1 MPGRQDNWQVW
12 VRSSGNPDWSETG
25 EFRTGD
31 FPASDDEM
39 VPDGALW
46 WQVKICGQD
55 GDGNQATPFSN
66 IISFGLVPLL
76 A

>member
-1 MPGRQDNWQVW
+1 MADN
-12 VRSSGNPDWSETG
+12 REMGTSN
-25 EFRTGD
+25 

-46 WQVKICGQD
+46 WQVKICGED
-55 GDGNQATPFSN
+55 GDGNPATPFSN
-66 IISFGLVPLL
+66 IISFGPVPLL